1 MTKVE
6 DELAKQK
13 EKAQKAVARFTSEQE
28 TAGSKSKLKLPHFST
43 AERMHNMVEYLR
55 TALSHHNHLSKK
67 DLKIM
72 QTFFLEH
79 GGHVLS
85 KLAQVEPDATWN
97 DKGVMT
103 TEQWAMDH
111 HRPDQLSQ
119 EWGGHRVR
127 KET

>member
-6 DELAKQK
+6 DELAKRK

-28 TAGSKSKLKLPHFST
+28 TAESKVEAAEKAKQEADQEAAKAAAMLAAAEKAASTGSKSKLKLPHFST

-72 QTFFLEH
+72 QTFFL
-79 GGHVLS
+79 
-85 KLAQVEPDATWN
+85 K
-97 DKGVMT
+97 
-103 TEQWAMDH
+103 
-111 HRPDQLSQ
+111 
-119 EWGGHRVR
+119 
-127 KET
+127 